1 MHIGLGGVH
10 GSHAFRGGNHNE
22 QANVFH
28 ARLSKVLNRGQ
39 SASARSQH
47 WVNHEHH
54 AILDALRH
62 FCVIGMWLVGLFVS
76 LHAEHAHSGRRNNRK
91 HALEHTHAC
100 TKNGN
105 HGQGVVLEPHA
116 LGFANGGFHLH
127 LQRGQIARRLIGL
140 ERRELVD
147 KLAEVRGGGAFVAQN
162 RHLMADQRVV
172 EHGKAILV
180 VRNVGHGLIL
190 SE

>member
-1 MHIGLGGVH
+1 MP
-10 GSHAFRGGNHNE
+10 
-22 QANVFH
+22 
-28 ARLSKVLNRGQ
+28 ARRMGTTAKVSSLSR
-39 SASARSQH
+39 
-47 WVNHEHH
+47 
-54 AILDALRH
+54 
-62 FCVIGMWLVGLFVS
+62 
-76 LHAEHAHSGRRNNRK
+76 
-91 HALEHTHAC
+91 
-100 TKNGN
+100 
-105 HGQGVVLEPHA
+105 HA

>member
-1 MHIGLGGVH
+1 MP
-10 GSHAFRGGNHNE
+10 
-22 QANVFH
+22 
-28 ARLSKVLNRGQ
+28 ARRMGTTAKVSSLSCTPSV
-39 SASARSQH
+39 SQ
-47 WVNHEHH
+47 
-54 AILDALRH
+54 
-62 FCVIGMWLVGLFVS
+62 M
-76 LHAEHAHSGRRNNRK
+76 
-91 HALEHTHAC
+91 
-100 TKNGN
+100 
-105 HGQGVVLEPHA
+105 
-116 LGFANGGFHLH
+116 GGFHLH
-127 LQRGQIARRLIGL
+127 LYRGQIARRLIGL